1 MHGLA
6 KRSFE
11 PSDRQLLCPPHYVLC
26 KLLQVATTSCT
37 LHSSIEQ
44 PPTESQSKMASN
56 IDPAPIGHPSSPP
69 QPSVESMSPLGN
81 AAQDSPFPRTTPI
94 IQPDSLSSPK
104 TIASGPEA
112 QPSSDA
118 AISIPL
124 SQQVSNAMGLL
135 NQQETQ
141 LNNNIKHAREQITE
155 LEVSLVVA
163 KRNLQIA
170 REIQFINADVMRTK
184 RLVNENLQ
192 HHLITGHANALQEL
206 SYYIGRTDADLE
218 KDATLADAIKPCGKT
233 IKPLTSL

>member
-1 MHGLA
+1 
-6 KRSFE
+6 
-11 PSDRQLLCPPHYVLC
+11 
-26 KLLQVATTSCT
+26 
-37 LHSSIEQ
+37 
-44 PPTESQSKMASN
+44 MASN
-56 IDPAPIGHPSSPP
+56 IDPAPTGHPSSPP
-69 QPSVESMSPLGN
+69 QPSIESMSPLGN
-81 AAQDSPFPRTTPI
+81 AAQDSSLPHATPI

-104 TIASGPEA
+104 TTASGPEA

-124 SQQVSNAMGLL
+124 SQQVSDAMGLL

-141 LNNNIKHAREQITE
+141 LNDNIKHAREQITE
-155 LEVSLVVA
+155 LEVSLAVA

-192 HHLITGHANALQEL
+192 HHLITGHANASQEL
-206 SYYIGRTDADLE
+206 SYYIVRTDADLE